1 MPKRKKHPRLPNG
14 FGSIRYLG
22 KGRKNPYGV
31 YPPSDH
37 VNEEGNYLYPKA
49 ICYTDDWY
57 VGFAVLNA
65 WRAGTYKPGDEFL
78 FRAQRQTC
86 QTDLDDFCARLLADH
101 SAQMHVE
108 LTRKESEPT
117 FAQVYEDFYHWKF
130 EEAKKKLSDQSR
142 SAARVAF
149 RNSRQL
155 HDRIYKDLKLCDFQ
169 NCVNAGLKR
178 EKPLAES
185 SLELI
190 ISLHHQMAKYAL
202 AHDICDRDYTL
213 GLYLPDAAG
222 DESGEPFSAD
232 ELRVLWDHS
241 DDLIVEMALILVY
254 SGWRIEEACHLE
266 VDLENKSFT
275 GGNKTKAGKSRTVP
289 IHPLIF
295 PFVCRR
301 MKEYGR
307 LLPMASGTYRRKF
320 RDSLKGL
327 GISGDPVHTPHD
339 CRHTFSTLCEH
350 YHVAE
355 NDRKRMLGHSF
366 GNDVTNAVYGHRT
379 LEELRTEIEKIGKD
393 LDG

>member
-86 QTDLDDFCARLLADH
+86 RADLDDFCARILADH
-101 SAQMHVE
+101 GAQMHME
-108 LTRKESEPT
+108 LAKNNSEPT
-117 FAQVYEDFYHWKF
+117 FSQVYEEFYHWKF
-130 EEAKKKLSDQSR
+130 EEAEKKLSKQSR
-142 SAARVAF
+142 DSARAAF
-149 RNSRQL
+149 KNSACL
-155 HDRIYKDLKLCDFQ
+155 HDRIFRDLKLRDFQ
-169 NCVNAGLKR
+169 QCVNACLKR
-178 EKPLAES
+178 EKPLKEAS
-185 SLELI
+185 IELV
-190 ISLHHQMAKYAL
+190 ISLLHQMANYAL

-213 GLYLPDAAG
+213 GLYMPDAVG

-232 ELRVLWDHS
+232 ELRILWNRS
-241 DDLIVEMALILVY
+241 DDPIVEMALILVY

-301 MKEYGR
+301 MKEYGC
-307 LLPMASGTYRRKF
+307 LLPMTSGTYRRKF
-320 RDSLKGL
+320 RDSLTSL
-327 GISGDPVHTPHD
+327 GISGNPIHTPHD
-339 CRHTFSTLCEH
+339 CRHTFSALCEH

-366 GNDVTNAVYGHRT
+366 GVDITNKIYGHRT
-379 LEELRTEIEKIGKD
+379 LGELRAEIEKIGKD